1 MPYLKLSAACLA
13 YGHVPLLD
21 HADFQLDPGER
32 VALIGRNG
40 TGKSSL
46 LAAMAA
52 GTGRGRLDDGEVWVQ
67 PGIRVGYVPQEPP
80 FDPAMT
86 VFQAVVSGMGET
98 SALLAEYHDVS
109 HQLAEGVGD
118 HDALLARMDSLQH
131 ELEARGA
138 WAYEA
143 QAERVIDR
151 FGLDPEAS
159 VGALSGGQKKR
170 LALAQALA
178 VAPEVLLLDE
188 PTNHLDIA
196 AIEWLENL
204 LIESGVTLFFIT
216 HDRSFLDRVCTR
228 IVELD
233 RGKLASFPGSFTQYQ
248 QRKEAMLHEESLA
261 NARADKLLK
270 EEEVWIRKGVEAR
283 RTRAVFRVQR
293 LDKLRAERQAR
304 RERMGKVNLQ
314 LDSGDKSGKLVAE
327 LEHVNK
333 AYGERQIVRDFSA
346 RIQRGDK
353 IGLIGPNGAGKTTL
367 LRLILGELQPDS
379 GIVRQG
385 TKMEIAY
392 FDQFRTQ
399 LNPDST
405 LADVISPG
413 SDYVEI
419 GGARKHVIGYLED
432 FLFAPER
439 ARSPVSSLSGGERN
453 RLLLARLFAKPANV
467 LVLDEPT
474 NDLDIETLELLEE
487 LLQTYEG
494 TLFLVSHDRT
504 FLDNVVTQTIAA
516 EGEGGWKEYAGG
528 YSDWAGYKASLAK
541 EAASKAKAEARPV
554 AKPAEVPRAKADKLS
569 WKEQRELEALPGKI
583 AALEGEQAELT
594 KLLEDPAIY
603 QRDVRPRRRR
613 PNGWLPSTMNSCS
626 AWSVGRPWNPAPG
639 DASSRLA
646 LPQGAFCPS
655 ASRAGIGSSPRRW
668 RTASGVMLS
677 SSPISLKSSGRAAS
691 SQPCEEWR
699 ASLTARM
706 TFLTRG

>member
-379 GIVRQG
+379 GQVRQG

-528 YSDWAGYKASLAK
+528 YSDWAGYQASLAK
-541 EAASKAKAEARPV
+541 EVASKAKAEARPV
-554 AKPAEVPRAKADKLS
+554 AKPAEAPRAKADKLS

-594 KLLEDPAIY
+594 KLLEDPTIY
-603 QRDVRPRRRR
+603 QRD
-613 PNGWLPSTMNSCS
+613 
-626 AWSVGRPWNPAPG
+626 APA
-639 DASSRLA
+639 AQKAAERLA
-646 LPQGAFCPS
+646 AIDDELMQCLERWEALE
-655 ASRAGIGSSPRRW
+655 SRAG
-668 RTASGVMLS
+668 
-677 SSPISLKSSGRAAS
+677 
-691 SQPCEEWR
+691 
-699 ASLTARM
+699 
-706 TFLTRG
+706 

>member
-1 MPYLKLSAACLA
+1 MPYLKLSDACLA

-21 HADFQLDPGER
+21 HADFLLDPGER

-46 LAAMAA
+46 LAALAA
-52 GTGRGRLDDGEVWVQ
+52 GSGRGKLDDGEVWVQ

-80 FDPAMT
+80 FDPQST
-86 VFQAVVSGMGET
+86 VFEAVISGMGET
-98 SALLAEYHDVS
+98 SKLLAEYHEVS
-109 HQLAEGVGD
+109 HQMADGQGD
-118 HDALLARMDSLQH
+118 HDALMARMESLQH
-131 ELEARGA
+131 ELESRGA

-143 QAERVIDR
+143 QAEKVIDR
-151 FGLDPEAS
+151 FGLDPEAN
-159 VGALSGGQKKR
+159 VGSLSGGQKKR

-204 LIESGVTLFFIT
+204 LIETGVTLFFIT

-233 RGKLASFPGSFTQYQ
+233 RGKLASFPGSFKEYQ
-248 QRKEAMLHEESLA
+248 LRKEALLHEEGLA

-314 LDSGDKSGKLVAE
+314 LDAGDKSGKLVAE
-327 LEHVNK
+327 LEHVSK
-333 AYGERQIVRDFSA
+333 SYGQRQIVRDFSA

-353 IGLIGPNGAGKTTL
+353 IGVIGPNGAGKTTL
-367 LRLILGELQPDS
+367 LRMILGELPPDE

-385 TKMEIAY
+385 TKIDVAY

-405 LADVISPG
+405 LIDIISPG

-453 RLLLARLFAKPANV
+453 RLLLARLFARPANV

-487 LLQTYEG
+487 LLANYDG

-516 EGEGGWKEYAGG
+516 EGDGAWKEYAGG
-528 YSDWAGYKASLAK
+528 YSDWAAYKSSVQK
-541 EAASKAKAEARPV
+541 AAVKAQAE
-554 AKPAEVPRAKADKLS
+554 AKPAAKAAEPAKGKVEKMS

-583 AALEGEQAELT
+583 AALEEEQGMLS
-594 KLLEDPAIY
+594 KRLEDPAIY
-603 QRDVRPRRRR
+603 QTD
-613 PNGWLPSTMNSCS
+613 
-626 AWSVGRPWNPAPG
+626 PAG
-639 DASSRLA
+639 AQQAAERLA
-646 LPQGAFCPS
+646 AIDDELMLLLERWEVLEA
-655 ASRAGIGSSPRRW
+655 RAGGNS
-668 RTASGVMLS
+668 A
-677 SSPISLKSSGRAAS
+677 
-691 SQPCEEWR
+691 
-699 ASLTARM
+699 
-706 TFLTRG
+706 

>member
-1 MPYLKLSAACLA
+1 MPYLKLSDACLA

-21 HADFQLDPGER
+21 HADFLLDPGER

-46 LAAMAA
+46 LAAVAA
-52 GTGRGRLDDGEVWVQ
+52 GTGKSRLDDGEVWVQ

-80 FDPAMT
+80 FDPAAT
-86 VFQAVVSGMGET
+86 VFAAVISGMGET
-98 SALLAEYHDVS
+98 STLLAEYHDVS
-109 HQLAEGVGD
+109 HQMAEGAGD
-118 HDALLARMDSLQH
+118 HDALLARMDVLQH
-131 ELEARGA
+131 ELESRGA

-143 QAERVIDR
+143 QAEKVIAR
-151 FGLDPEAS
+151 FGLDPEAQ
-159 VGALSGGQKKR
+159 VGSLSGGQKKR

-196 AIEWLENL
+196 AIEWLETL
-204 LIESGVTLFFIT
+204 LIESGVTLLFIT
-216 HDRSFLDRVCTR
+216 HDRSFLDRVSTR

-233 RGKLASFPGSFTQYQ
+233 RGKLASFPGNFSQYQ
-248 QRKEAMLHEESLA
+248 QRKEAMLHEEALA
-261 NARADKLLK
+261 SARADKLLK
-270 EEEVWIRKGVEAR
+270 EEEIWIRKGVEAR

-293 LDKLRAERQAR
+293 LDRLRAERQAR

-314 LDSGDKSGKLVAE
+314 LDAGDKSGKLVAE
-327 LEHVNK
+327 LDQVFK
-333 AYGERQIVRDFSA
+333 SYGGRPIVHDFST

-379 GIVRQG
+379 GVVRQG

-405 LADVISPG
+405 LSDVISPG
-413 SDYVEI
+413 SDWVEI

-474 NDLDIETLELLEE
+474 NDLDIDTLELLEQ
-487 LLQTYEG
+487 LLQDYDG

-516 EGEGGWKEYAGG
+516 EGDGRWKEYAGG
-528 YSDWAGYKASLAK
+528 YSDWASYQASQPK
-541 EAASKAKAEARPV
+541 VVAEKPKLEVKPA
-554 AKPAEVPRAKADKLS
+554 AKPAEVTKAKTDKLS
-569 WKEQRELEALPGKI
+569 WKEQRELEALPEKI
-583 AALEGEQAELT
+583 AGLEAEQATLT
-594 KLLEDPAIY
+594 QQLEDPALY
-603 QRDVRPRRRR
+603 QRDPQ
-613 PNGWLPSTMNSCS
+613 
-626 AWSVGRPWNPAPG
+626 AAQK
-639 DASSRLA
+639 ASERLA
-646 LPQGAFCPS
+646 AIDDELMVLLE
-655 ASRAGIGSSPRRW
+655 RW
-668 RTASGVMLS
+668 EVLEARTSG
-677 SSPISLKSSGRAAS
+677 GN
-691 SQPCEEWR
+691 
-699 ASLTARM
+699 
-706 TFLTRG
+706 

>member
-1 MPYLKLSAACLA
+1 MPYLKLSEACLA

-21 HADFQLDPGER
+21 HADFLLDPGER

-80 FDPAMT
+80 FEPDAT
-86 VFQAVVSGMGET
+86 VFEAVTSGMGQA
-98 SALLAEYHDVS
+98 SQLLAAYHEVS
-109 HQLAEGVGD
+109 HQMAEGEGD
-118 HDALLARMDSLQH
+118 HDALLARMEHLQH
-131 ELEARGA
+131 ELEASGA

-143 QAERVIDR
+143 QAEKVIDR
-151 FGLDPEAS
+151 FGLDPEAR
-159 VGALSGGQKKR
+159 VGSLSGGQKKR

-196 AIEWLENL
+196 AIEWLETM

-233 RGKLASFPGSFTQYQ
+233 RGKLASFPGSFKEYQ
-248 QRKEAMLHEESLA
+248 QRKEALLHEEGLA

-314 LDSGDKSGKLVAE
+314 LDAGDKSGKLVAE
-327 LEHVNK
+327 LEHVTK
-333 AYGERQIVRDFSA
+333 RFGERLIVGDFST

-353 IGLIGPNGAGKTTL
+353 IGLIGSNGAGKTTL
-367 LRLILGELQPDS
+367 LRMILGELKPDEGS
-379 GIVRQG
+379 VRLG
-385 TKMEIAY
+385 TKIDVAY

-399 LNPDST
+399 LNPDSS
-405 LADVISPG
+405 LVDVISPG

-453 RLLLARLFAKPANV
+453 RLLLARLFARPANV

-487 LLQTYEG
+487 LLQNYDG

-516 EGEGGWKEYAGG
+516 EGDGVWMEYAGG
-528 YSDWAGYKASLAK
+528 YSDWANYKASRAK
-541 EAASKAKAEARPV
+541 EAVKPKAEARPAV
-554 AKPAEVPRAKADKLS
+554 KAAEATKPKADKLS
-569 WKEQRELEALPGKI
+569 WKEQRELEALPGNI
-583 AALEGEQAELT
+583 AALETEQAGLT
-594 KLLEDPAIY
+594 RLLEDPAIY
-603 QRDVRPRRRR
+603 QSD
-613 PNGWLPSTMNSCS
+613 
-626 AWSVGRPWNPAPG
+626 PAAAQG
-639 DASSRLA
+639 AAERLA
-646 LPQGAFCPS
+646 TIDDELMLMLERWETLE
-655 ASRAGIGSSPRRW
+655 SRAGG
-668 RTASGVMLS
+668 
-677 SSPISLKSSGRAAS
+677 
-691 SQPCEEWR
+691 
-699 ASLTARM
+699 
-706 TFLTRG
+706 